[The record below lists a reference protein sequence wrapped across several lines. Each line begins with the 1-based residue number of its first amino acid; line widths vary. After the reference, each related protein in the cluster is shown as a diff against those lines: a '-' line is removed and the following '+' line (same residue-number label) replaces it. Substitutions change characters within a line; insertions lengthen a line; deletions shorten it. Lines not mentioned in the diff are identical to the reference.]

1 MFAKLFIVALAVVCT
16 SAGLVIHRS
25 RSLDFPVAYTAD
37 VVSPV
42 AYSAPVAS
50 YSTYSGSPVTYST
63 YSGSPLAYSAYSA
76 YSAPA
81 LRSSFYYNSRAV
93 EII

>member
-16 SAGLVIHRS
+16 PAFLLTP
-25 RSLDFPVAYTAD
+25 RSLDFPVAYTSG
-37 VVSPV
+37 VVPSV

-63 YSGSPLAYSAYSA
+63 YSGSPLAYSAYST

-81 LRSSFYYNSRAV
+81 QRSSFY
-93 EII
+93 

>member
-1 MFAKLFIVALAVVCT
+1 MFAKLFIVALAVVCA
-16 SAGLVIHRS
+16 SATIGILTP
-25 RSLDFPVAYTAD
+25 RSLDFPVAYTGG
-37 VVSPV
+37 VVPPV

-63 YSGSPLAYSAYSA
+63 YSGSQRAYSA

-81 LRSSFYYNSRAV
+81 LRSSFYY
-93 EII
+93 

>member
-1 MFAKLFIVALAVVCT
+1 MFAKLFIVALAIVCA
-16 SAGLVIHRS
+16 SAGVELHRS
-25 RSLDFPVAYTAD
+25 RSLDFPVAYTAG

-63 YSGSPLAYSAYSA
+63 YSGSQRAYSA

-81 LRSSFYYNSRAV
+81 LRSSFYYN
-93 EII
+93 